1 MRYAS
6 VNKRVR
12 SLEKSGYVRK
22 KGSKKTAMGIEVAI
36 YELTE
41 KAQLAML
48 LDSIGLEELFTKLDE
63 ASASAILAL
72 IKKLKI
78 SANSRK

>member
-1 MRYAS
+1 
-6 VNKRVR
+6 
-12 SLEKSGYVRK
+12 
-22 KGSKKTAMGIEVAI
+22 MGIEVAI

-41 KAQLAML
+41 KTQLAML

-78 SANSRK
+78 SAKSRK